1 MNGDRGAADSEQL
14 LGYLDGGE
22 ILTCTFATMDMLQ
35 RAVAAELGEDD
46 GADYGLGARGELEL
60 VHSDGSADDESG

>member
-1 MNGDRGAADSEQL
+1 VDTEQL
-14 LGYLDGGE
+14 LDGGE

-46 GADYGLGARGELEL
+46 GEAYGLTPRPDLRVINGAAE
-60 VHSDGSADDESG
+60 ESPPP

>member
-1 MNGDRGAADSEQL
+1 MDTEQL
-14 LGYLDGGE
+14 LDGGE

-46 GADYGLGARGELEL
+46 GEAYGLAARPDLRVIAG
-60 VHSDGSADDESG
+60 DDEESPPQ

>member
-1 MNGDRGAADSEQL
+1 VETDQL
-14 LGYLDGGE
+14 LDGDG

-46 GADYGLGARGELEL
+46 ADAYGLAVRPDLHVISGDA
-60 VHSDGSADDESG
+60 SAP

>member
-1 MNGDRGAADSEQL
+1 MDTEQL
-14 LGYLDGGE
+14 LDGGE

-46 GADYGLGARGELEL
+46 GEAYGLAVRPDLRVIKGAAEEPPPP
-60 VHSDGSADDESG
+60 